1 MLPWPF
7 LCFSCLIIA
16 AGNLIRSPC
25 YPGFILQASLPMQ
38 AQHALLMS
46 SIILFSYSVL
56 LFFVCLIGY
65 FKDLIHFLH
74 DMNTSPRFLISLSIK
89 VNQNYWYLRRRIGTW
104 EGASTSILQVNASFF
119 QKYHTWQ
126 LCLQELFNRRRLFW
140 YEVPVCLVG
149 GDFPGKSG
157 EKLFVSSCFL
167 SSALLQEGA
176 LLVVSRRAPSH
187 HHWFCFLCVNFGL

>member
-25 YPGFILQASLPMQ
+25 YPGFILQASIPVQ

-46 SIILFSYSVL
+46 SIILFSYSIL

-74 DMNTSPRFLISLSIK
+74 DMNTSPRFLILLSIK

-119 QKYHTWQ
+119 RNIILGNSVYKNYSI
-126 LCLQELFNRRRLFW
+126 EDNW
-140 YEVPVCLVG
+140 YEVPVCWLAEIFLARVE
-149 GDFPGKSG
+149 KSC
-157 EKLFVSSCFL
+157 LSRLACFL
-167 SSALLQEGA
+167 LLYY
-176 LLVVSRRAPSH
+176 RREHS
-187 HHWFCFLCVNFGL
+187 